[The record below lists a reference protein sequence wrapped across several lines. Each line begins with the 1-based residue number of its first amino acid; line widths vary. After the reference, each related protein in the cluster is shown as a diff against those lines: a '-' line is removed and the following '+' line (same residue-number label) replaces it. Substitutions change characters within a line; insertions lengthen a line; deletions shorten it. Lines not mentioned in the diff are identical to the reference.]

1 MHPALES
8 KRVKKRI
15 SQMINNEADPTDFL
29 DLVDELKNQRRE
41 GRMEVR
47 TGDGK
52 TDWVEH
58 NRVMLHAKECE
69 AAR

>member
-1 MHPALES
+1 
-8 KRVKKRI
+8 
-15 SQMINNEADPTDFL
+15 MINNEADPTDFL

-41 GRMEVR
+41 GFMEVK